1 MTGLAAWTALVLLPA
16 VVGVLAWTGASPRA
30 AVAASFVAPS
40 RGTARLVPA
49 FLAYLSG
56 FALLSAGFF
65 ALAHV
70 GRLSTGVASALV
82 AVLVAGGAAV
92 GVRRGTLGEAAAALP
107 SAVAF
112 GVALAVASSFFA
124 TVLPPLDAT
133 AAGSDGSIYI
143 GAAHNL
149 ARTGRLTHHDAL
161 VAGMTVDEREA
172 LFRNRFPGDHT
183 GRYARFPGGVSL
195 ASPTSDTVSFYFFH
209 LFPVWLAVGLKTVG
223 GDLYLRLMSLFA
235 CLGLASLFVVGRR
248 IGGTGLGLL
257 ACLAHAS
264 FYPQAFFSRFPSS
277 EILAQALFLSGL
289 AALGGEGEGD
299 GGADARHAHLA
310 GWLWGALCLC
320 RVDALPFL
328 ALGLALS
335 STLPARTGVRP
346 RDWVVPTAT
355 TALFASAAL
364 LHQLSTS
371 ILYVGALPR
380 SRLLAA
386 AGAFVAQRPWLSG
399 TGLALVV
406 AVGVL
411 LLRGDADGPRGAR
424 WRPAARLALLAA
436 SAAILGV
443 FLSRLDP
450 DLVARHVRWIA
461 MYATGPVLLLLCV
474 GFALALAFTSR
485 EAGARGTSL
494 ALSFLAGP
502 ALCYV
507 VDPMVLAL
515 QPWAM
520 RRFVPMVFPLLVLLA
535 FRGWQLSLRR
545 ACGRHAGFAPAA
557 FAALA
562 LVVVGTFLRS
572 TARLAGPERDP
583 GAAEQMG
590 VLARAIPGDALI
602 LLPDASADLHFQL
615 PLEYAHGRD
624 VLLLPLAAEPD
635 TEVEDAMRRLLT
647 RQLAGGRRVCLL
659 LPRPT
664 DLPGPLLRH
673 FDLSFRFETAL
684 SFASVRFV
692 APDSFPEPPGV
703 VSLRSRVLDVQLPRA
718 AAAASV
724 RVGDPREDAGILVS
738 GFYAPEAEVRPG
750 QSSRPFRWT
759 GPLARLAF
767 PPGTAVVLTLDT
779 SRPAGAAPARLEVD
793 VDGVPVAV
801 SLGEAGWQRLRISLP
816 PLERAPRKRIL
827 SLRTNAF
834 RMAALG
840 LSPDDRDLGVRVVGA
855 GLEP

>member
-1 MTGLAAWTALVLLPA
+1 VTGLAAWTALVLLPA
-16 VVGVLAWTGASPRA
+16 LVGVLAWTGAAPRA
-30 AVAASFVAPS
+30 TAFVAAS
-40 RGTARLVPA
+40 RGTTRVEPA
-49 FLAYLSG
+49 FLAYVSG
-56 FALLSAGFF
+56 FALLSAAFF
-65 ALAHV
+65 VLAHV
-70 GRLSTGVASALV
+70 GRLSTGVASVLV

-92 GVRRGTLGEAAAALP
+92 AFRRGTLGDAAAALP

-112 GVALAVASSFFA
+112 AVALAVASSLFA

-133 AAGSDGSIYI
+133 LSGSDGSIYL

-149 ARTGRLTHHDAL
+149 ARTGRLTHPDAL
-161 VAGMTVDEREA
+161 VAGMTENEREA
-172 LFRNRFPGDHT
+172 IFRNRFGGDHT
-183 GRYARFPGGVSL
+183 GPYARFPGGVSL
-195 ASPTSDTVSFYFFH
+195 TSPAGDTVSFYFFH
-209 LFPVWLAVGLKTVG
+209 LFPVWLAVGLETVG
-223 GDLYLRLMSLFA
+223 GELYLRLVSLFA

-248 IGGTGLGLL
+248 IGGTGLGLM
-257 ACLAHAS
+257 ACVAHAS

-289 AALGGEGEGD
+289 AALGGEREAD
-299 GGADARHAHLA
+299 GPADARHAHLA

-335 STLPARTGVRP
+335 SILPARTGVRP
-346 RDWVVPTAT
+346 RDWLVPTAT
-355 TALFASAAL
+355 TALFAAAAL

-371 ILYVGALPR
+371 ILYVGAFPR

-386 AGAFVAQRPWLSG
+386 AGALVAPRPWLSG

-406 AVGVL
+406 LAGVL
-411 LLRGDADGPRGAR
+411 LLRGDADGPHGAR
-424 WRPAARLALLAA
+424 VRTIARLALLAV
-436 SAAILGV
+436 SAAILVV
-443 FLSRLDP
+443 FLGRLDP

-461 MYATGPVLLLLCV
+461 MYATWPVLVLL
-474 GFALALAFTSR
+474 GAGLALAFASG
-485 EAGARGTSL
+485 EAGARDTSL

-535 FRGWQLSLRR
+535 FHGWQVGLRR
-545 ACGRHAGFAPAA
+545 ACGRHAGFATAA

-562 LVVVGTFLRS
+562 LFVVGTFLRS
-572 TARLAGPERDP
+572 TARLAGPEGGS
-583 GAAEQMG
+583 GAAAPLG
-590 VLARAIPGDALI
+590 ALARAIPEDALI
-602 LLPDASADLHFQL
+602 LVPDASADLHLQL

-624 VLLLPLAAEPD
+624 VLLLPLAGQSGAG
-635 TEVEDAMRRLLT
+635 VEDAMRGFLT
-647 RQLAGGRRVCLL
+647 RQIAGGRRVCLL

-664 DLPGPLLRH
+664 DLAGPLLHR

-692 APDSFPEPPGV
+692 GPDTFPEPPGV

-738 GFYAPEAEVRPG
+738 GFYAPEVEGRPG
-750 QSSRPFRWT
+750 QSPRPFRWT

-767 PPGTAVVLTLDT
+767 APGTAVVLTLDT
-779 SRPAGAAPARLEVD
+779 SRPAGAAPARVEVD
-793 VDGVPVAV
+793 VDGVPAAV
-801 SLGEAGWQRLRISLP
+801 SVGEAGWQRLRISLP
-816 PLERAPRKRIL
+816 PLGGTPGKRIL

-840 LSPDDRDLGVRVVGA
+840 LSPDDRDLGVRVLWA